1 MVEFMMLFTLP
12 SPAQLRL
19 SVDRGV
25 TSVLSHA
32 APGHD
37 GGVTSVLSQ
46 ATPGHVFLIL
56 VCQQTLAIVHLP
68 WSQTTRAEL
77 KGGD

>member
-1 MVEFMMLFTLP
+1 MMGRGDL
-12 SPAQLRL
+12 SSAQP
-19 SVDRGV
+19 
-25 TSVLSHA
+25 

-56 VCQQTLAIVHLP
+56 VCQTSAIVRLP
-68 WSQTTRAEL
+68 WSQTMRAEL
-77 KGGD
+77 KGGDSVG